1 MKEKEQRRDFI
12 KVKNENAKTPL
23 SFQYDT
29 SLIWFGTTRLY
40 RVLDKV
46 VLQRAV
52 CLRNLPSSDS
62 QKIRLKNTSWPN
74 TSLWGA
80 TILVNSLQPN
90 CQNWIHVSEAYWES
104 KFIYLNWTHS
114 LLTKPREM
122 NTFRLSVSSF
132 FQSISLLFVYSS
144 SSLNTVQHNYFNV
157 CFLSYTQTQ
166 SCLPE
171 STLRLL

>member
-1 MKEKEQRRDFI
+1 MRMPKHLSLSSMI
-12 KVKNENAKTPL
+12 HPL
-23 SFQYDT
+23 YG
-29 SLIWFGTTRLY
+29 FGITRLQ

-46 VLQRAV
+46 VLWRAV

-62 QKIRLKNTSWPN
+62 QKICLKNTSWPN
-74 TSLWGA
+74 TSLWGG

-90 CQNWIHVSEAYWES
+90 CQNCIHDSEADRES
-104 KFIYLNWTHS
+104 KFIYLNWAHS
-114 LLTKPREM
+114 LLTNPREM
-122 NTFRLSVSSF
+122 NTFCLSVSSF

-171 STLRLL
+171 SILRSL